1 MPAYLDEVQQGL
13 LELQLAQGAAG
24 GPRGLRR
31 PQGQEEA
38 SGGGSGVL
46 VSWGQGRTAP
56 LLRRGPAGL
65 REHQGRHEWRRG
77 CGGQDA
83 LGREDLAGEM
93 EAGGQVRAAG
103 ACGGRG
109 Q

>member
-13 LELQLAQGAAG
+13 LELQLAQGAAR

-38 SGGGSGVL
+38 GGSGSGVL
-46 VSWGQGRTAP
+46 VSWGQGCTAP

-65 REHQGRHEWRRG
+65 REHQGRHEWRWGRG
-77 CGGQDA
+77 GRDA
-83 LGREDLAGEM
+83 LG
-93 EAGGQVRAAG
+93 
-103 ACGGRG
+103 
-109 Q
+109 

>member
-56 LLRRGPAGL
+56 LFTSGPGGTS
-65 REHQGRHEWRRG
+65 QRG
-77 CGGQDA
+77 CSWHPACSTVCPGTNGKWK
-83 LGREDLAGEM
+83 
-93 EAGGQVRAAG
+93 G
-103 ACGGRG
+103 A
-109 Q
+109 